1 MTQYPTTNSMI
12 EYVTTLPYPGAL
24 YIRSIHWDQYY
35 IHDYRMQYDYLE
47 EYKLSRI
54 LYKNSIPV
62 IK

>member
-12 EYVTTLPYPGAL
+12 EYVTTLPYPEAL
-24 YIRSIHWDQYY
+24 YIRSIYWDQYC